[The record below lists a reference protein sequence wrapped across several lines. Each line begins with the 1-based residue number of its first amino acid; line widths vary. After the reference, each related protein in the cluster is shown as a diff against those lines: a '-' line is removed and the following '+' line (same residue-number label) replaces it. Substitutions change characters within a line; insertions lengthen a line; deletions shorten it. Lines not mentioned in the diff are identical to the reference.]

1 MFSITHVKLFQKNL
15 FELRRPS
22 FFFHFLHSAREIL
35 SVFASK
41 TFLFTRRR
49 KKEKKTFFFPFLKY
63 SYFLKPMCEAAD
75 GWSCLPRDPL
85 VQRLPSAVFFF
96 FQVKSR
102 MKIRASSPKC
112 SFFLV
117 ALVPLPIAVTVAIF
131 RSNCHVKGYY
141 VIITA
146 S

>member
-49 KKEKKTFFFPFLKY
+49 KKRRKNLFFSFSQILLFSETY
-63 SYFLKPMCEAAD
+63 VRS
-75 GWSCLPRDPL
+75 GRWL
-85 VQRLPSAVFFF
+85 VVPASGSSSSAPAQRGLFFF

-112 SFFLV
+112 SFFFGG
-117 ALVPLPIAVTVAIF
+117 AGPITNCSYS
-131 RSNCHVKGYY
+131 SNF
-141 VIITA
+141 
-146 S
+146 